1 MLTTP
6 IGAVFPSPLP
16 PLGPGRSSGLLRG
29 PAVATMR
36 HMADDDETQKT
47 PPMPS
52 IFDQRLFDGRTIIVG
67 EEVTDALYRRVASAI
82 LAMERADASKPITV
96 YVNSPGGAADS
107 GFAMYDLLRFTSCPV
122 RTIANGLV
130 ASAAVLVFLA
140 APKGSRFSMPSS
152 RFLLHQPST
161 VTRGQSTDIDIAAR
175 EILALRRRYNTI
187 VAEITNK
194 SLEIVERDSER
205 DFWLSA
211 QAAHEYGLVDKVVS
225 KRTEIE

>member
-1 MLTTP
+1 MRRMSEEETP
-6 IGAVFPSPLP
+6 KTPLP
-16 PLGPGRSSGLLRG
+16 AIL
-29 PAVATMR
+29 
-36 HMADDDETQKT
+36 
-47 PPMPS
+47 
-52 IFDQRLFDGRTIIVG
+52 DQRLLEGRTILVG

-82 LAMERADASKPITV
+82 LAMERADATKPITV
-96 YVNSPGGAADS
+96 FVNSPGGAADC

-140 APKGSRFSMPSS
+140 APKGSRFSLPSS

-175 EILALRRRYNTI
+175 EIIALRKRYNTI
-187 VAEITNK
+187 VSEITGK
-194 SLEIVERDSER
+194 TLEVVERDSER

-211 QAAHEYGLVDKVVS
+211 TAAHEYGLVDRVVKERS
-225 KRTEIE
+225 EIG